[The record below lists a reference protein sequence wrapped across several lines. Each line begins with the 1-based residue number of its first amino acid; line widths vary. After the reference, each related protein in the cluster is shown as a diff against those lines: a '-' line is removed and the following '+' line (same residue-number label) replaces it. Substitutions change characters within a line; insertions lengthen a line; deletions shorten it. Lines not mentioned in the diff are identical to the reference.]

1 MTSSLEIIAN
11 SLWITL
17 LSCTKLI
24 YPVELVHHYGAYQ
37 IAVVS
42 WSSPKPYIALGVG
55 ICILCAMIYLLRSS
69 PNFKGLLVAAGIFLL
84 PLVAYSHIFIPL
96 PDTYADRFLFLA
108 VLGVLLI
115 IAEAITRTSSKPL
128 WIVGLS
134 ALWLTAYSGKVIQ
147 RLPAWQS
154 DNTLLTEDWKQSPN
168 NASILARYASH
179 IKEDEDN
186 KEQLYLN
193 ALSIYPNFFGAH
205 YDLARLYYTQ
215 HRYALAQKHFNEAS
229 KLKSNDDIQY
239 NLALCRYHILRSK
252 SQSAYASNQ
261 LEDAIQLLDSA
272 RSIFPKDLVDPQYRE
287 MTSNLAKMHF
297 EHNAHDTAYE
307 LLIKALKQDSNHLVY
322 AQEGLNMA
330 GNAKNSSRAVEFGLY
345 FAPSRADDLTYWTDL
360 ENLAQGN
367 EILLEQIKLRK
378 SEIFSAR

>member
-1 MTSSLEIIAN
+1 M
-11 SLWITL
+11 
-17 LSCTKLI
+17 
-24 YPVELVHHYGAYQ
+24 HHYGAYQ